1 MSGRSPTPRQHK
13 GAGRR
18 TLISA
23 HRGGAE
29 DAPLASWEAY
39 LASVGTA
46 ADFVELDVRRT
57 ADGELV
63 AHHDPYLGAVPG
75 RPLVRELSYPRLCDL
90 AGHRVPKVPEV
101 LDLIAG
107 RARVQLDLKE
117 IGYERRVI
125 DLAHDRL
132 GRGNVLVS
140 TLEEESVRAVKHDF
154 DDLPVGLVLGREL
167 TGLARLR
174 WPWARWGELRPLRRV
189 RRCGADWVVTHHALA
204 RAGGLRLCAREGL
217 PVAVWTVNA
226 DRMIDRML
234 SDDRVAMVITDRPRF
249 AATRR
254 AALTGDPGPGE
265 AP

>member
-1 MSGRSPTPRQHK
+1 MSGRPATSGHPRP
-13 GAGRR
+13 

-23 HRGGAE
+23 HRGGVE

-39 LASVGTA
+39 LASADTA
-46 ADFVELDVRRT
+46 ADYVEVDVRRT
-57 ADGELV
+57 SDGELV
-63 AHHDPYLGAVPG
+63 AHHDPYPEAVPG
-75 RPLVRELSYPRLCDL
+75 RPLVRELSYRRLCEL
-90 AGHRVPKVPEV
+90 TGRRVPRIPEV

-140 TLEEESVRAVKHDF
+140 TLEPESVRAVKRDF
-154 DDLPVGLVLGREL
+154 DDVPAGLILGREL
-167 TGLARLR
+167 SGSARLR
-174 WPWARWGELRPLRRV
+174 WPVVRWRELRPLRRV

-204 RAGGLRLCAREGL
+204 RAGVLRLCAREGI

-234 SDDRVAMVITDRPRF
+234 SDNRVAMLITDRPRF
-249 AATRR
+249 VAGRR
-254 AALTGDPGPGE
+254 AAINP
-265 AP
+265 